1 MNPKRGIT
9 RQGVGWYGY
18 CYIDKTSKQDAPLD
32 ADSITVFSQ
41 HLGGAGELPVWQR
54 RTMRESDKSI
64 PDFLEKYPRANLLQ
78 APSIIHKLP
87 RLSSRLGHDIYVLRD
102 DLTGFALGGNKT
114 RKVDYLFGD
123 ALAKKATAVAT
134 MKATSFSRNAAAAA
148 AACGLDL
155 HVVLPGTESE
165 QNPLSQALFTQW
177 GTGLHYEPEGENALA
192 DRLEHVVASL
202 RTQGKDVYV
211 MHPGGSNSIGALSYV
226 NAFHEIVDFSHRS
239 GIHFSHVIHS
249 TSSAGTQAGL
259 VVGQCISSYET
270 QIIGISASLKAAAQA
285 ERVHELARSTAQ
297 MIGTSIDQA
306 KIIVD
311 DNFVGPGY
319 AQASK
324 EGENAVRLFARLEG
338 LLLDPAYTGKAAAAL
353 LGCSEN
359 GRFKNGNVLF
369 IHTGGNAG
377 VYY

>member
-1 MNPKRGIT
+1 MKE
-9 RQGVGWYGY
+9 W
-18 CYIDKTSKQDAPLD
+18 
-32 ADSITVFSQ
+32 ADSI
-41 HLGGAGELPVWQR
+41 
-54 RTMRESDKSI
+54 
-64 PDFLEKYPRANLLQ
+64 PDLLKKHPRANLLQ
-78 APSIIHKLP
+78 APVVIHRLP

-123 ALAKKATAVAT
+123 AVAKKATTVAT
-134 MKATSFSRNAAAAA
+134 MKATSFSRNAAAAS
-148 AACGLDL
+148 AACGLEL
-155 HVVLPGTESE
+155 HLVVPGTESE

-177 GTGLHYEPEGENALA
+177 DTRLHYVPEGENALP
-192 DRLEHVVASL
+192 DGLDHLVASL
-202 RTQGKDVYV
+202 KTQGKAVYV
-211 MHPGGSNSIGALSYV
+211 MHPGGSNSIGALGYV
-226 NAFHEIVDFSHRS
+226 RAFHEILDFSNRS

-270 QIIGISASLKAAAQA
+270 QIIGICASLKADAQS
-285 ERVHELARSTAQ
+285 ESVRELAWSTAQ
-297 MIGTSIDQA
+297 MIGTSLDQT

-311 DNFVGPGY
+311 DSFVGPGY
-319 AQASK
+319 ALPSE
-324 EGENAVRLFARLEG
+324 EGENAVKLFARLEG
-338 LLLDPAYTGKAAAAL
+338 ILLDPVYTGKAAAAL
-353 LGCSEN
+353 LDYAEN

>member
-1 MNPKRGIT
+1 MK
-9 RQGVGWYGY
+9 
-18 CYIDKTSKQDAPLD
+18 
-32 ADSITVFSQ
+32 
-41 HLGGAGELPVWQR
+41 EL
-54 RTMRESDKSI
+54 TKSI
-64 PDFLEKYPRANLLQ
+64 PDFLENHPRANLLQ
-78 APSIIHKLP
+78 VPTIIHKLP

-123 ALAKKATAVAT
+123 ALAKKATTGAT

-148 AACGLDL
+148 AACGLDF

-165 QNPLSQALFTQW
+165 QNPLSQSLFMQW
-177 GTGLHYEPEGENALA
+177 GARLHYEPEGQNALA
-192 DRLEHVVASL
+192 DCLEHVVASL
-202 RTQGKDVYV
+202 KTQGKDVYV

-226 NAFHEIVDFSHRS
+226 SAFHEIIDFSHRS

-259 VVGQCISSYET
+259 VVGQCISSYDT
-270 QIIGISASLKAAAQA
+270 QIIGISASLKASAQS
-285 ERVHELARSTAQ
+285 ERVRELAWSTAQ
-297 MIGTSIDQA
+297 MIGTSIDQT

-311 DNFVGPGY
+311 DSFVGPGY
-319 AQASK
+319 AHASK
-324 EGENAVRLFARLEG
+324 EGENAVKHFARLEG
-338 LLLDPAYTGKAAAAL
+338 ILLDPVYTGKAAAAL
-353 LGCSEN
+353 LDYSEN
-359 GRFKNGNVLF
+359 GRFKKGNVLF